1 MISKILAVFIIFGSL
16 IGGFLMEGG
25 NLAALWHP
33 AELVIIIGMGI
44 GVFLGSTPLAVWKQT
59 LRYIGRYFS
68 GGMINRRLYDET
80 IQALGELGKE
90 ARVSGV
96 LSLEEHLD
104 SPESSPIFSKYP
116 ALLKNEM
123 VLSFIVDNLSFIL
136 LNPPKNI
143 DMGEHLE
150 SQIEAIISAKMEVP
164 KATGKVSNLM
174 PGFGIIAA
182 VMGVILT
189 MRLLGGE
196 MDVGQIG
203 ESIGAALVGTLT
215 GIFVAFGVIAPFTH
229 GVEIIIRQEQAML
242 EMVAGF
248 LELFSEGVAPTLAL
262 EVGKQRIP
270 PEFRPHDE

>member
-1 MISKILAVFIIFGSL
+1 MISKLIAVFVIFGSL

-33 AELVIIIGMGI
+33 AELVIIVGMGL

-68 GGMINRRLYDET
+68 GGMINQRLYDET
-80 IQALGELGKE
+80 LQALDDLGRE

-96 LSLEEHLD
+96 LSLESHLED
-104 SPESSPIFSKYP
+104 PESSQILSQYP
-116 ALLKNEM
+116 TLLKNEM
-123 VLSFIVDNLSFIL
+123 VLSFIVDNLSFML

-164 KATGKVSNLM
+164 RATGKVSNLM

-189 MRLLGGE
+189 MRLLSGE
-196 MDVGQIG
+196 MDVAKIG

-215 GIFVAFGVIAPFTH
+215 GIFVAFGVIAPFTS
-229 GVEIIIRQEQAML
+229 GVEIIIRQERAML

-248 LELFSEGVAPTLAL
+248 LELFAEGVAPALAL

>member
-1 MISKILAVFIIFGSL
+1 MVSKIVAVFVIFGSL

-25 NLAALWHP
+25 HLAALWHP
-33 AELVIIIGMGI
+33 SELVIIVGMGI
-44 GVFLGSTPLAVWKQT
+44 GVFLGSTPVSVWKKT

-68 GGMINRRLYDET
+68 GGMINKKLYGET
-80 IQALGELGKE
+80 LQVLDELGRE
-90 ARVSGV
+90 ARVNGV
-96 LSLEEHLD
+96 LSLEKHLE

-116 ALLKNEM
+116 LVLKNSM
-123 VLSFIVDNLSFIL
+123 VLGFIIDNLSFML

-143 DMGEHLE
+143 HMDEHLE
-150 SQIEAIISAKMEVP
+150 RQIEAIISANMEVP
-164 KATGKVSNLM
+164 KATGKVANLM

-189 MRLLGGE
+189 MNLLGGE
-196 MDVGQIG
+196 MDVAKIG

-215 GIFVAFGVIAPFTH
+215 GIFVAFGMIAPFTH

-248 LELFSEGVAPTLAL
+248 LEVFSEGVAPALAL
-262 EVGKQRIP
+262 EVGKQRVP
-270 PEFRPHDE
+270 PEFRPDDI